1 VATRASARR
10 FRVARGY
17 RRLLVPLDASPES
30 LQAFEIA
37 CRLAADRRASVIA
50 LTVIEVPPSLPLD
63 AHMADDEEEARRLLE
78 RAGATGDAYGVRVVQ
93 TLVRARDAGTAIVE
107 AASSGRV
114 ELIVIGARRTQLD
127 VSPKRIAPDAIL
139 RVLHAARSR
148 VLVIAA
154 SEAEAA

>member
-1 VATRASARR
+1 MAIRASARR

-37 CRLAADRRASVIA
+37 CRLAADHRAGVTA

-63 AHMADDEEEARRLLE
+63 AHMADVEEEARRLLE
-78 RAGATGDAYGVRVVQ
+78 RAGATGDSYGVRVAQ
-93 TLVRARDAGTAIVE
+93 KLVRTRDAAAAIVE

-114 ELIVIGARRTQLD
+114 ELIVIGAQRTQLD
-127 VSPKRIAPDAIL
+127 ESPRRITPGTIL
-139 RVLHAARSR
+139 RVLHGARCR
-148 VLVIAA
+148 VLVVAA